1 MSHITGIN
9 VKENEDEKRRS
20 TGSISSL
27 KKIWEAKESTAP
39 DQSQLSPKLGTKTT
53 SGDQNNDEI
62 INKKPA
68 VPVKPSKLIYATPT
82 LPKTANNTADAL
94 NIIPIG
100 GSAANLSGREG
111 ILELITVLESSLKIP
126 VNSISAAQ
134 WLQLSERLNVL
145 QSSCV
150 TFADKESMPPH
161 SKFQFRELVTR
172 VENQS
177 RCLRSAGSKNVQD
190 NEKLVHEVGQ
200 SLRQISNALHR

>member
-1 MSHITGIN
+1 M
-9 VKENEDEKRRS
+9 KENEDEKRRS

-39 DQSQLSPKLGTKTT
+39 DQSQLSPKLGTKT
-53 SGDQNNDEI
+53 GDNNDEI

-82 LPKTANNTADAL
+82 LPKTANTADAL
-94 NIIPIG
+94 NIIPTG
-100 GSAANLSGREG
+100 GGANLNGREG

-134 WLQLSERLNVL
+134 WLQLSDRLNVL

>member
-1 MSHITGIN
+1 M
-9 VKENEDEKRRS
+9 
-20 TGSISSL
+20 
-27 KKIWEAKESTAP
+27 
-39 DQSQLSPKLGTKTT
+39 SPKFSNKT
-53 SGDQNNDEI
+53 DQNNDDQI

-82 LPKTANNTADAL
+82 LPKTAATAADAL
-94 NIIPIG
+94 TIIPTNCG
-100 GSAANLSGREG
+100 VNLTGREG
-111 ILELITVLESSLKIP
+111 ILELITVLEGSLKIP

-134 WLQLSERLNVL
+134 WLQLSERLNML
-145 QSSCV
+145 QTSCV

-200 SLRQISNALHR
+200 SLKQISNALNR

>member
-1 MSHITGIN
+1 M
-9 VKENEDEKRRS
+9 
-20 TGSISSL
+20 
-27 KKIWEAKESTAP
+27 
-39 DQSQLSPKLGTKTT
+39 
-53 SGDQNNDEI
+53 
-62 INKKPA
+62 
-68 VPVKPSKLIYATPT
+68 KPSKLIYATPT
-82 LPKTANNTADAL
+82 LPKTANTADSL
-94 NIIPIG
+94 NIIPTG
-100 GSAANLSGREG
+100 GVTNLNGRDN

-177 RCLRSAGSKNVQD
+177 RSLRSAGSKNVQD

-200 SLRQISNALHR
+200 SLKQISNALHR